1 MQIDED
7 IFIDL
12 NEIINNTIEG
22 IVILQNGFIKNINKS
37 LLNILAYEDK
47 NDLIGNLAT
56 GILIPTSNEKYI
68 IYNSQVLQE
77 LSLITKNGE
86 IIPTIIK
93 IKDITYNNN
102 EYKMVSILDLRE
114 LKEKENIL
122 LHQSKHAAMGEMIS
136 IIAHQWR
143 QPLAFISSIVT
154 RLKLKNNKNQIDKDF
169 LNNKLNEMNDYI
181 QYMSVTID
189 DFRNFF
195 TQDKKRVY
203 ISLIEIAKIVKKML
217 EESFIINNIKIEV
230 EEENLSKI
238 HTFKNDIIQV
248 LLNILN
254 NSKDA
259 FFDKNIE
266 NKLIKIS
273 FKETEEKQYI
283 FIEDNA
289 QGIDEN
295 IINNIFTAYFSTKNE
310 KNGTG
315 LGLYICK
322 IIIEK
327 KFNGT
332 ILVENKNSGVLFT
345 IILEK

>member
-1 MQIDED
+1 MKIDED

-22 IVILQNGFIKNINKS
+22 IVIIQDGFIKNINKS
-37 LLNILAYEDK
+37 LLDILDYDNK

-68 IYNSQVLQE
+68 LYNSQILQE
-77 LSLITKNGE
+77 LSLVTKNAE

-93 IKDITYNNN
+93 IKDITYKNNK
-102 EYKMVSILDLRE
+102 YKMVSILDLRE
-114 LKEKENIL
+114 LKEKESIL

-143 QPLAFISSIVT
+143 QPLSFISSIVT
-154 RLKLKNNKNQIDKDF
+154 RLKLKNNKDQIDKDF
-169 LNNKLNEMNDYI
+169 LDNKLNEMNDYI

-195 TQDKKRVY
+195 AQDKKRVY
-203 ISLIEIAKIVKKML
+203 ISLNEIAKIVKKML
-217 EESFIINNIKIEV
+217 EESFTIDNIEIDIE
-230 EEENLSKI
+230 EGNLSKI
-238 HTFKNDIIQV
+238 NTFKNDIIQV

-254 NSKDA
+254 NSRDA
-259 FFDKNIE
+259 FSDKNIE
-266 NKLIKIS
+266 KKFIKIS
-273 FKETEEKQYI
+273 FKETQEKQYI

-295 IINNIFTAYFSTKNE
+295 IINNVFTAYFSTKNE

-332 ILVENKNSGVLFT
+332 IHVENKNNGVLFT